1 MGAELMSIKTIT
13 QNFRQKV
20 CDQVR
25 VEAEGV
31 DRYHVFTPFL
41 FEDGDHLVVILKQ
54 EKGKWILSDEGHTFM
69 HLTYDLDDKD
79 LRSGSRQKVISNALA
94 AFSVQDR
101 NGELILSIT
110 NEQYGDALYSYI
122 QALLKISDVSYLSR
136 ERIRTTFMDDVREFF
151 EEKIPK
157 NRIQTEW
164 HDSKHDPDSRYTADY
179 MIETPSGPILIYALA
194 NDDRVREATINL
206 LMFEKWGLKFRSIGI
221 FEDQEEINRKTLAKF
236 SDVCEKQFSNFG
248 GNTDRLLKYV
258 QESGGMA
265 TG

>member
-1 MGAELMSIKTIT
+1 MGDELMSVKAIIRD
-13 QNFRQKV
+13 FRQTV

-41 FEDGDHLVVILKQ
+41 FEDGDHLVIILKL
-54 EKGKWILSDEGHTFM
+54 ENDKWILSDEGHTFM

-79 LRSGSRQKVISNALA
+79 LRTGGRQKIISNALS
-94 AFSVQDR
+94 AFSVEDR
-101 NGELILSIT
+101 KGELVLSIT
-110 NEQYGDALYSYI
+110 DDQYGDALYSYI

-136 ERIRTTFMDDVREFF
+136 ERVRTTFMEDVREFV
-151 EEKIPK
+151 EEKIP
-157 NRIQTEW
+157 REHVQVEW
-164 HDSKHDPDSRYTADY
+164 HDPTHDPDSRYTADY
-179 MIETPSGPILIYALA
+179 MIETPAGPILVYALA
-194 NDDRVREATINL
+194 NDDRVKEATINL

-248 GNTDRLLKYV
+248 GNKDRLLKYV
-258 QESGGMA
+258 QESGGVA
-265 TG
+265 TC

>member
-1 MGAELMSIKTIT
+1 MGDELMSVKAIT

-31 DRYHVFTPFL
+31 DRYRVFTPFI
-41 FEDGDHLVVILKQ
+41 FEDGDHLVVVLKQ
-54 EKGKWILSDEGHTFM
+54 ENGGWILSDEGHTFM
-69 HLTYDLDDKD
+69 HLTYDLEDKD
-79 LRSGSRQKVISNALA
+79 LRSGGRQKIISNALS
-94 AFSVQDR
+94 AFSVEDR
-101 NGELILSIT
+101 NGELILSI
-110 NEQYGDALYSYI
+110 NNDQYGDALYSYV

-136 ERIRTTFMDDVREFF
+136 ERVRTTFMEDVREFVKEQIP
-151 EEKIPK
+151 EE
-157 NRIQTEW
+157 RVQFEW
-164 HDSKHDPDSRYTADY
+164 HDPTHDPDSRYTADC
-179 MIETPSGPILIYALA
+179 MIESSSGPILIYALA

-248 GNTDRLLKYV
+248 GNKDRLLKYV